1 MWAGAA
7 VIEKCTP
14 AAYLFRALASK
25 FTLKQEKTKQN
36 KKNIVIITNLLQ
48 LETITITHHVETSN

>member
-36 KKNIVIITNLLQ
+36 KKHRNNNELTTAGN
-48 LETITITHHVETSN
+48 HNDNPPR